1 MLWHELGVFYTI
13 INYLYYGVLL
23 EIYNLSIFCDILMKA
38 ILDLGEV
45 DLQCSKLVVKEI
57 KTKQKTNQIT

>member
-13 INYLYYGVLL
+13 INYLYYRVLL

-45 DLQCSKLVVKEI
+45 DL
-57 KTKQKTNQIT
+57 